1 MKRSTLVLATCLLPS
16 IALAGA
22 KVSAEKKVTRHRGSV
37 TWGGAVAIDNDAST
51 AWMVPGESQNR
62 GEWIEFQIPKGEL
75 IGFAIWPGWGESE
88 TTFLDY
94 ARPKTVKIEALCC
107 DGDDQ
112 MNSVLSMEIV
122 LEDANKLQEIDLT
135 DTKVGNEM
143 GFGGIVR
150 LTVQDTYAGEDYPNM
165 AISEV
170 EVRLKEFDLP
180 IVRFA
185 SDSGNNPSHLVEGMI
200 DGNRKTYWSTAVE
213 GATFTLSS
221 SGYGVSSVGI
231 QGGPRSH
238 ARAKKVKVSTN
249 NRSAVYDV
257 ENNDKMQFL
266 KVPSVTG
273 YTGSAWGE
281 IEIKV
286 LEVYPG
292 SGADA
297 ELAINEITVRATNY
311 DGF

>member
-75 IGFAIWPGWGESE
+75 TGFAIWPGWGESD
-88 TTFLDY
+88 TTFADY
-94 ARPKTVKIEALCC
+94 ARPKTMKVEALCC

-112 MNSVLSMEIV
+112 MNSVFSKEIV
-122 LEDANKLQEIDLT
+122 LEDANKLQEIDLE
-135 DTKVGNEM
+135 DTKIGNED

-150 LTVQDTYAGEDYPNM
+150 LTIQDTYAGMDYPNM
-165 AISEV
+165 AISEI
-170 EVRLKEFDLP
+170 EVHLKEFDMP

-185 SDSGNNPSHLVEGMI
+185 SDSGDNPSHMVAGMI
-200 DGNRKTYWSTAVE
+200 DGNRRTFWSSAVD

-231 QGGPRSH
+231 QAGPRTH
-238 ARAKKVKVSTN
+238 ARPKKVKVSTN
-249 NRSAVYDV
+249 NRSAVFDV

-281 IEIKV
+281 IQIKV